1 MRKLYIFEKD
11 REIEKRSLDLDIPL
25 EKGAFDVWRIW
36 GWKLKEI
43 KLLNQDQNFHTNKKL
58 R

>member
-11 REIEKRSLDLDIPL
+11 GEIEKRSLDLDISF
-25 EKGAFDVWRIW
+25 ERGAFEVWEIW

-43 KLLNQDQNFHTNKKL
+43 KLLNQDQNFHTNKN
-58 R
+58 